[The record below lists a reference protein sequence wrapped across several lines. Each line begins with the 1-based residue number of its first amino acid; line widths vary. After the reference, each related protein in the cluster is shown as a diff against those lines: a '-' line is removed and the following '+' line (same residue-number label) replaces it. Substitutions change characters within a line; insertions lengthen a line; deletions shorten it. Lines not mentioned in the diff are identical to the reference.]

1 MRLHT
6 LLDEI
11 ITREIPMAQQERADM
26 KADLKKEYES
36 IQWSPSYLAELKDQN
51 KPVPLKTKVKIL
63 SENIYCRIGLSIL
76 YLWLIRLVREI
87 KNPNP
92 ENKDEDDD
100 DDDAF

>member
-11 ITREIPMAQQERADM
+11 ITREIPMAEAERADM

-36 IQWSPSYLAELKDQN
+36 IQFSPSYLAELKAQG
-51 KPVPLKTKVKIL
+51 KPVPLKTRIKLL
-63 SENIYCRIGLSIL
+63 SENIYVRIGLAIV

-87 KNPNP
+87 KNPRP
-92 ENKDEDDD
+92 ENIEGEDDQD
-100 DDDAF
+100 DF